1 MLCGCR
7 NQAIAG
13 MARSYHKGYFKP
25 LVGAGHARDKLSDM
39 TNKNPNTLTG
49 RINGMDYPDYSRLR
63 PVLMTAV
70 VVSGLTPSAL
80 LTLFMLPVLYRVLS
94 RGKMEH

>member
-1 MLCGCR
+1 
-7 NQAIAG
+7 
-13 MARSYHKGYFKP
+13 
-25 LVGAGHARDKLSDM
+25 M
-39 TNKNPNTLTG
+39 TNKNPNTLTC
-49 RINGMDYPDYSRLR
+49 RINGMDCPDYSRLR

-94 RGKMEH
+94 RGKMEHCGKSSRAWPAPTYKGILGLS